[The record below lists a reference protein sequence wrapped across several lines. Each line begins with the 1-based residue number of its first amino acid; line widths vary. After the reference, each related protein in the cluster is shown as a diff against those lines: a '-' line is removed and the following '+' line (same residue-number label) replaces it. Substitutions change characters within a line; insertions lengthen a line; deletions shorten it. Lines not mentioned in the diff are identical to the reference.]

1 MSVGDASSVGIDR
14 EYLKEFRKLEF
25 LVVIPFDEDG
35 NNITRELRGLG
46 GIVKQLWPAPVP
58 LPTEGEILICELVPD
73 IAEFTSWLP
82 GNSPLPFILHVPRN
96 QEVDFK
102 EIRNSAP
109 HGLLYSPVTETS
121 IATTI
126 LLARDQFN
134 YERRL
139 RFRINKLD
147 DNLRSMRS
155 VEKAKAIL
163 MEARNIGESEAYRV
177 LRQTAMERRITLGT
191 IAKAIVDS
199 HELLR

>member
-1 MSVGDASSVGIDR
+1 MWKRA
-14 EYLKEFRKLEF
+14 KEFLKGLRGLEC
-25 LVVIPFDEDG
+25 LVVVPFDEDG
-35 NNITRELRGLG
+35 NNITRELRRLG
-46 GIVKQLWPAPVP
+46 GIVKQLWPAPAP
-58 LPTEGEILICELVPD
+58 LPTEGEILICELFPG
-73 IAEFTSWLP
+73 IAECTSWLP

-96 QEVDFK
+96 REVDPGA
-102 EIRNSAP
+102 IRNCAP
-109 HGLLYSPVTETS
+109 HGLLYSPITETL

-126 LLARDQFN
+126 LFARDQFN

-163 MEARNIGESEAYRV
+163 MEARSIGEDEAYRV

>member
-1 MSVGDASSVGIDR
+1 MRKGR
-14 EYLKEFRKLEF
+14 EFFKDFRGLEF
-25 LVVIPFDEDG
+25 LVVVPFDEDG
-35 NNITRELRGLG
+35 NNISRELRRLG
-46 GIVKQLWPAPVP
+46 GVVKQLWPAPAP
-58 LPTEGEILICELVPD
+58 LPTEGEILICELFPD
-73 IAEFTSWLP
+73 IAECTSWLP

-96 QEVDFK
+96 REIDFR
-102 EIRNSAP
+102 EIRNCAP
-109 HGLLYSPVTETS
+109 HGLLYSPVTETL

-126 LLARDQFN
+126 LFAREQFS

-139 RFRINKLD
+139 RFRINRLD

-163 MEARNIGESEAYRV
+163 MEARGIGEDEAYRA

>member
-1 MSVGDASSVGIDR
+1 MGKDR
-14 EYLKEFRKLEF
+14 EFLKDFRKLEF

-35 NNITRELRGLG
+35 NNITRELRHLG

-58 LPTEGEILICELVPD
+58 LPTEGEILICEFFPD
-73 IAEFTSWLP
+73 IAECTSWLP

-96 QEVDFK
+96 REVDFR
-102 EIRNSAP
+102 EIRNCAP

-147 DNLRSMRS
+147 ENLRSMRS

-163 MEARNIGESEAYRV
+163 MEARSIGEDEAYRV